1 MRSWRTPTRT
11 AGRRAAHHR
20 RAVTWLAVL
29 SAPLLVLAGGLAL
42 EVPAPPGASAAAA
55 VAVAVD
61 PASAGRASAP
71 PARTAAAPAPYLAV
85 VGAFLTERRDA
96 TTSIGQSALVLD
108 GAHAALADSAGR
120 VLAESV
126 RTELAAGIRATAD
139 EVELADAAVDRVNRL
154 VGAHRSTG
162 SYFSASAD
170 FVTATDLL
178 RGGVDDDL
186 VALSDDLVAATQAVT
201 DAVVAWQ
208 AEQERLAAEEAA
220 RVAAAEAA
228 RVAAESAAAEVTAR
242 ETAAGGGWGSGGG
255 ASASPTAA
263 GAATIDKHVW
273 TSGFQSEID
282 ACNGAVDVTARYGVA
297 VIAEHWSC
305 GGSGFPASGSVIS
318 LTGIRSGSY
327 LVGGVAAV
335 LDAHTQGTSDVP
347 RGYDLLYQTCING
360 SDSTMS
366 FTVLTRVG

>member
-1 MRSWRTPTRT
+1 MRSGKTPTRT
-11 AGRRAAHHR
+11 AGRRAAQHR

-42 EVPAPPGASAAAA
+42 EVPAPPGASAA
-55 VAVAVD
+55 VAVE

-71 PARTAAAPAPYLAV
+71 PARTVVAPAPYLVV
-85 VGAFLTERRDA
+85 VGSFLTERRDA
-96 TTSIGQSALVLD
+96 SSSIGQSAVVLD
-108 GAHAALADSAGR
+108 AARAALADSAGR
-120 VLAESV
+120 VLAESA

-139 EVELADAAVDRVNRL
+139 EVERADTAVDTANRL
-154 VGAHRSTG
+154 VGDHRTTG

-170 FVTATDLL
+170 FVTATALL
-178 RGGVDDDL
+178 RVEVDDDL
-186 VALSDDLVAATQAVT
+186 VALSDDLAAATQAVT
-201 DAVVAWQ
+201 DAVAAWQ

-228 RVAAESAAAEVTAR
+228 RVAAESAAAEEAAR
-242 ETAAGGGWGSGGG
+242 ETAAAGGGGSAGG

-263 GAATIDKHVW
+263 GAATLDKHVW
-273 TSGFQSEID
+273 TSGFQNEID

-335 LDAHTQGTSDVP
+335 LNAHTQGTSDVP

-360 SDSTMS
+360 SDSAMS

>member
-1 MRSWRTPTRT
+1 MRSGKTPTRT
-11 AGRRAAHHR
+11 AGRRAAQHR

-42 EVPAPPGASAAAA
+42 EVPAPPGASAA
-55 VAVAVD
+55 VAVE

-71 PARTAAAPAPYLAV
+71 PARTVVAPAPYLAV
-85 VGAFLTERRDA
+85 VGSFLTERRDA
-96 TTSIGQSALVLD
+96 SSSIGQSAVVLD
-108 GAHAALADSAGR
+108 AARAALADSAGR
-120 VLAESV
+120 VLAESA

-139 EVELADAAVDRVNRL
+139 KVDRADAAVDTANRL
-154 VGAHRSTG
+154 VGDHRTTG

-170 FVTATDLL
+170 FVTATALL
-178 RGGVDDDL
+178 RVEVDDDL
-186 VALSDDLVAATQAVT
+186 VALSDDLAAATQAVT
-201 DAVVAWQ
+201 DAVAAWQ

-228 RVAAESAAAEVTAR
+228 RVAAESAAAEEAAR
-242 ETAAGGGWGSGGG
+242 ETAAADGGGSAGG

-263 GAATIDKHVW
+263 GAAGAATLDKHVW
-273 TSGFQSEID
+273 TSGFQNEID

-335 LDAHTQGTSDVP
+335 LNAHTQGTSDVP

-360 SDSTMS
+360 SDSAMS